1 MSFVGP
7 GLLWAPVADTAT
19 GIAVLLQ
26 RQNSNAWT
34 TTPSQACSKSEIIWL
49 ARALCGLLRC
59 DGPRAWLLVHRDVPR
74 QGFKN
79 ITLTKNTVT
88 QGGQL
93 QVRLATSPRSF
104 DWHVTVPRP
113 GPPPVCCQCTCRG
126 KVSNLKPQLFSNFKF
141 NIRDSTSKLE
151 TIGINLPVNLNLN
164 LLRWTCFADSTAA
177 WAAARRPRRRGS
189 DYQYRVVST
198 ARASWVMQRA
208 KLPQASR
215 YAAAVQ
221 TRTAS
226 VQVQVGLPLDLNC
239 PQGKLTEVRAMLI
252 LAFTAPALAFTG
264 PVLVKANKS
273 YESPDW
279 ILIFF

>member
-1 MSFVGP
+1 MIG
-7 GLLWAPVADTAT
+7 
-19 GIAVLLQ
+19 
-26 RQNSNAWT
+26 
-34 TTPSQACSKSEIIWL
+34 L
-49 ARALCGLLRC
+49 ARARSGLLRC
-59 DGPRAWLLVHRDVPR
+59 DGPRAWLLVHVPW
-74 QGFKN
+74 QGLKN
-79 ITLTKNTVT
+79 ITLTNNTVIP
-88 QGGQL
+88 GRQL
-93 QVRLATSPRSF
+93 QVRLAASPRSF

-113 GPPPVCCQCTCRG
+113 GPPRVCCQCTCRG
-126 KVSNLKPQLFSNFKF
+126 RVSNLNPQLFSNFKF
-141 NIRDSTSKLE
+141 EICDSTSKLE

-177 WAAARRPRRRGS
+177 WAAARRPRRRDS

-215 YAAAVQ
+215 HAAVK

-226 VQVQVGLPLDLNC
+226 VGLSLYLK
-239 PQGKLTEVRAMLI
+239 GKLTEVRAMLI

-264 PVLVKANKS
+264 PILVKANKS
-273 YESPDW
+273 YESQDW

>member
-1 MSFVGP
+1 MSGPACCGPQSQTVGGP
-7 GLLWAPVADTAT
+7 QRASPYCCSARTV
-19 GIAVLLQ
+19 IPERQLQ
-26 RQNSNAWT
+26 GR
-34 TTPSQACSKSEIIWL
+34 L
-49 ARALCGLLRC
+49 AASPRSYDWHVPCAASSAAS

-88 QGGQL
+88 PGRQL

-164 LLRWTCFADSTAA
+164 LLR
-177 WAAARRPRRRGS
+177 
-189 DYQYRVVST
+189 
-198 ARASWVMQRA
+198 
-208 KLPQASR
+208 
-215 YAAAVQ
+215 
-221 TRTAS
+221 
-226 VQVQVGLPLDLNC
+226 
-239 PQGKLTEVRAMLI
+239 
-252 LAFTAPALAFTG
+252 
-264 PVLVKANKS
+264 
-273 YESPDW
+273 
-279 ILIFF
+279 